1 MAAKFGLQYNH
12 NIYTTSFTNRPKLMT
27 SSDDIVTNDLS
38 NAAIENDASGHK
50 VITLL
55 IRTFAVSIVAIMLLF
70 LINNY
75 LNFWQQWPG
84 LPSFFSHR
92 GWFGLEAL
100 RTPLVDDQITKG
112 WLQLLS
118 YLGAVALVVLYVLW
132 THKRPLRSD
141 AALLTEFAAYIIRA
155 AFWIVLMVGIVDI
168 TISFLRVE
176 NFLSPLIGDDLSI
189 AIGRPQF
196 RAIYV
201 HYPLVL
207 LSFVI
212 AFFDRSLGF
221 TWLAFLVV
229 LAEFQIVISRFVF
242 SYEQPFMGD
251 LVRFWYAALFLFAS
265 AYTLVHEGHVR
276 VDVLY
281 SRFSKRSKAWSNTV
295 GTLLLGLPL
304 GWIILLTGMRDKTS
318 SINSPLYSFEV
329 SQSGYGLYVKYLM
342 VGFLAVFAVSMIIQF
357 SSYLLDNVADLRQEP
372 GGDQLTGKP

>member
-1 MAAKFGLQYNH
+1 MN
-12 NIYTTSFTNRPKLMT
+12 
-27 SSDDIVTNDLS
+27 SSDIIDTSDSPGATTETPAVDP
-38 NAAIENDASGHK
+38 NA
-50 VITLL
+50 VYFL
-55 IRTFAVSIVAIMLLF
+55 IRIFAFSVVAVMLVF

-84 LPSFFSHR
+84 LPSFFSNL
-92 GWFGLEAL
+92 GWFGLKPL
-100 RTPLVDDQITKG
+100 GTPLADGQMIKG

-118 YLGAVALVVLYVLW
+118 YMGAIVIVALYVW
-132 THKRPLRSD
+132 RTRSQSLRSD
-141 AALLTEFAAYIIRA
+141 ADLLSRFAAYIIRA
-155 AFWIVLMVGIVDI
+155 AFWIVLIIGIADI
-168 TISFLRVE
+168 IISFLRVE
-176 NFLSPLIGDDLSI
+176 NFMPALIGDNMSD
-189 AIGRPQF
+189 AIGRPRV

-201 HYPLVL
+201 HFPLIL

-212 AFFDRSLGF
+212 ASFNKSLGF

-265 AYTLVHEGHVR
+265 AYTLVHDGHVR

-281 SRFSKRSKAWSNTV
+281 SRFNKRSKAWTNTV

-304 GWIILLTGMRDKTS
+304 GWVILGVGMWDKTS
-318 SINSPLYSFEV
+318 SINSPLYSFEI

-342 VGFLAVFAVSMIIQF
+342 VGFLAIYAISMIVQF
-357 SSYLLDNVADLRQEP
+357 TSYLLEKVADLRLEP
-372 GGDQLTGKP
+372 DGDPLADNT

>member
-1 MAAKFGLQYNH
+1 MSA
-12 NIYTTSFTNRPKLMT
+12 
-27 SSDDIVTNDLS
+27 SDTIDTNDLP
-38 NAAIENDASGHK
+38 NTDTENDASGHK
-50 VITLL
+50 VIILL

-75 LNFWQQWPG
+75 LNVWRQWPG
-84 LPSFFSHR
+84 LPSLFAQQ

-100 RTPLVDDQITKG
+100 RTPLADAQITKG

-118 YLGAVALVVLYVLW
+118 YLGAVALAGLYVLW
-132 THKRPLRSD
+132 TNKRPLRAD
-141 AALLTEFAAYIIRA
+141 TALLSGFATYIIRA
-155 AFWIVLMVGIVDI
+155 AFWIVLIIGLVDI
-168 TISFLRVE
+168 IISFLRVE
-176 NFLSPLIGDDLSI
+176 NFLSPLIGDNLAS
-189 AIGRPQF
+189 ALGRPQF
-196 RAIYV
+196 RSLYV
-201 HYPLVL
+201 HYPLIL

-212 AFFDRSLGF
+212 ALFNKSLGF

-281 SRFSKRSKAWSNTV
+281 SRFSERGKARTNTV

-304 GWIILLTGMRDKTS
+304 GWIILVTGMWDKTS
-318 SINSPLYSFEV
+318 SINSPLHSFEV

-357 SSYLLDNVADLRQEP
+357 ASYLLDNVADLRLEP
-372 GGDQLTGKP
+372 DEDQLAGKS

>member
-1 MAAKFGLQYNH
+1 MNA
-12 NIYTTSFTNRPKLMT
+12 
-27 SSDDIVTNDLS
+27 SDEAVTNDSS
-38 NAAIENDASGHK
+38 NTAIEDDASGHK
-50 VITLL
+50 VIVLL
-55 IRTFAVSIVAIMLLF
+55 IRTFAVSIVTIMLLF

-75 LNFWQQWPG
+75 LNFWRQWPG
-84 LPSFFSHR
+84 LPSLFSHY
-92 GWFGLEAL
+92 GWFGLGG
-100 RTPLVDDQITKG
+100 QIIKG

-118 YLGAVALVVLYVLW
+118 YLGAVALVVLYVLR
-132 THKRPLRSD
+132 TRKRPLRSD
-141 AALLTEFAAYIIRA
+141 AALLSGFAAYIIRA
-155 AFWIVLMVGIVDI
+155 AFWIVLIIGLVDI
-168 TISFLRVE
+168 LISFLRVE
-176 NFLSPLIGDDLSI
+176 NLLSPLVGDDLSQ

-196 RAIYV
+196 RGIYV
-201 HYPLVL
+201 HFPLIL

-212 AFFDRSLGF
+212 AFFNRSLGF

-276 VDVLY
+276 VDVFY
-281 SRFSKRSKAWSNTV
+281 SRFSERRKAWSNTV

-304 GWIILLTGMRDKTS
+304 GWIILVTGMWRKTS

-342 VGFLAVFAVSMIIQF
+342 VGFLAIYAVSMIVQF
-357 SSYLLDNVADLRQEP
+357 SSYLLDKVADLRQEP
-372 GGDQLTGKP
+372 GGDQLTGES

>member
-1 MAAKFGLQYNH
+1 
-12 NIYTTSFTNRPKLMT
+12 MT
-27 SSDDIVTNDLS
+27 SPDDIVTTDLS
-38 NAAIENDASGHK
+38 NAAAENDASDHN
-50 VITLL
+50 VIDLL
-55 IRTFAVSIVAIMLLF
+55 IRTVAVSIVAIMLLF

-75 LNFWQQWPG
+75 LNFWRQWPG
-84 LPSFFSHR
+84 LPAFFSHQ

-100 RTPLVDDQITKG
+100 RTPLVDGQITKG

-118 YLGAVALVVLYVLW
+118 YLGAVPLVFLYVLW
-132 THKRPLRSD
+132 TRERPLRSE
-141 AALLTEFAAYIIRA
+141 AALLSKFAAYIIRA
-155 AFWIVLMVGIVDI
+155 AFWTVLIIGFVDI
-168 TISFLRVE
+168 IISYLRVE
-176 NFLSPLIGDDLSI
+176 NFLSPLIGDDLSD

-196 RAIYV
+196 RGMYV

-212 AFFDRSLGF
+212 AFFARSLGF
-221 TWLAFLVV
+221 PWLAFLVV

-265 AYTLVHEGHVR
+265 AHTLVHDGHVR

-281 SRFSKRSKAWSNTV
+281 SRFSKRGKAWSNTV

-304 GWIILLTGMRDKTS
+304 GWIILATGMWGKTS
-318 SINSPLYSFEV
+318 SINSPLHSFEV
-329 SQSGYGLYVKYLM
+329 TQSGYGLYVKYLM

-357 SSYLLDNVADLRQEP
+357 SSYLLNNVADLRQEP
-372 GGDQLTGKP
+372 SGDQLTGKS